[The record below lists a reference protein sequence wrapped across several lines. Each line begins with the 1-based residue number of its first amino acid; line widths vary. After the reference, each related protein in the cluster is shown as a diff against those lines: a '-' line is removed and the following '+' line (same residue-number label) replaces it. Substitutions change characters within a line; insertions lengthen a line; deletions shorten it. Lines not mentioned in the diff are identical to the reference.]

1 MLLYSLDV
9 VPRQPRCHVEAR
21 HGIRLVLQQLAI
33 GVEKVSEP
41 RVRFINHVLRPCAA
55 VLLEPQDRVINA
67 VGFGCFHQRKPS
79 AHAVGK
85 LRALL
90 KAACG
95 SQYRQGSHLPFAA
108 IGIWYQSRVI

>member
-1 MLLYSLDV
+1 M
-9 VPRQPRCHVEAR
+9 
-21 HGIRLVLQQLAI
+21 QQLAI
-33 GVEKVSEP
+33 WVEMLSEP
-41 RVRFINHVLRPCAA
+41 RVRLVNHVLRPSAA

-67 VGFGCFHQRKPS
+67 IGFGCFYQRKPS

-95 SQYRQGSHLPFAA
+95 SQYRQGSHRPFTA
-108 IGIWYQSRVI
+108 IGLRYQSWVI